1 MLKFPSFH
9 TRCFQILSE
18 SRLIRAGSC
27 GLRHHRMVRFVHTQS
42 AGLCNREDDLPIGV
56 ETITDPIKVQR
67 ATTLWKK
74 EELLDRMND
83 LLHCNPEDLERVYKV
98 NKKTLKTVPPKL
110 ITDNIRLLLER
121 GVSEKSILNHPKIL
135 SINYDELGNK
145 LDCLMNFKDLQDIN
159 HVVPFLSIPMDVLE
173 KVIEISQNETIE
185 HGNRIYYLNA
195 KTGVDFETISRY
207 FATSIRVYRIALD
220 KFKSNLDYCLQHLEP
235 SDIVKHLSVLAYASS
250 SIVERLQ
257 MLKNS
262 PLQKIKPWMVRVPN
276 LALEKSFEKVIEKGA
291 NPSFKDP
298 ITEMWFENHVL
309 KRVECLLECSEEE
322 AKICYDACKGAVSLL
337 DNVEQLLEKQ
347 ITKET
352 ILRNPTVLM
361 AKKEELA
368 TKILK
373 LTELTGLR
381 DMNDM
386 IPLCTL
392 KPYQVIKIVNSMNS
406 ESLPNNSN
414 RIYHFAD
421 KTKIPPADV
430 AKQFA
435 RRTFMFRIPKESF
448 MENLDHFVEN
458 MDSED
463 VLADLWAFK
472 YSPTVVAERIARAKK
487 VRGKK
492 LMPWM
497 VRCPDTVLEKS
508 LQLTKENGELL
519 GENET
524 IVEYFGKRLGFN
536 RDVTNAIFLKTPSVR
551 NVRVTKVK
559 KVIDYLLEE
568 LDYTPHDI
576 ALNPRILMHSLQTT
590 KKRMEQLKQIG
601 CRPRSLII
609 VCRSKRQYDLFLKEW
624 EEAKERRKKALASS
638 GSY

>member
-1 MLKFPSFH
+1 
-9 TRCFQILSE
+9 
-18 SRLIRAGSC
+18 
-27 GLRHHRMVRFVHTQS
+27 MVV
-42 AGLCNREDDLPIGV
+42 
-56 ETITDPIKVQR
+56 
-67 ATTLWKK
+67 
-74 EELLDRMND
+74 
-83 LLHCNPEDLERVYKV
+83 
-98 NKKTLKTVPPKL
+98 
-110 ITDNIRLLLER
+110 
-121 GVSEKSILNHPKIL
+121 
-135 SINYDELGNK
+135 DELSAK
-145 LDCLMNFKDLQDIN
+145 LDCLKNFKDLEDIN
-159 HVVPFLSIPMDVLE
+159 HLVPFLNVQQDFLE
-173 KVIEISQNETIE
+173 KVVEISQNETIE
-185 HGNRIYYLNA
+185 HGNRIYYLRA
-195 KTGVDFETISRY
+195 KTGADVETIARY
-207 FATSIRVYRIALD
+207 FATSIRVYKVAVE
-220 KFKSNLDYCLQHLEP
+220 KFQQNLNYCLQHLEP
-235 SDIVKHLSVLAYASS
+235 KDVVKHLSLLAYASS
-250 SIVERLQ
+250 SIVERLR

-291 NPSFKDP
+291 DPSFEDP
-298 ITEMWFENHVL
+298 LTEVWFENHVL
-309 KRVECLLECSEEE
+309 KRMESMLECTEEE
-322 AKICYDACKGAVSLL
+322 AKTCYDACKGAVSLL
-337 DNVEQLLEKQ
+337 ENVEQLLEKQ
-347 ITKET
+347 IGKD
-352 ILRNPTVLM
+352 TVLQNPAVLV

-368 TKILK
+368 TKLQTLSTLK
-373 LTELTGLR
+373 GLR
-381 DMNDM
+381 DLNDM

-392 KPYQVIKIVNSMNS
+392 KPYQLTRIVNTMNN
-406 ESLPNNSN
+406 EWLPNESN

-421 KTKIPPADV
+421 KTGLPAAEV
-430 AKQFA
+430 ATQFA

-448 MENLDHFVEN
+448 MENLDQFIAH

-472 YSPTVVAERIARAKK
+472 YSPAVVSERIARAKE

-524 IVEYFGKRLGFN
+524 IVEYFGKRLGFD
-536 RDVTNAIFLKTPSVR
+536 RDVTNSIFLKTPSVK

-590 KKRMEQLKQIG
+590 KKRMEQLRDIG

-609 VCRSKRQYDLFLKEW
+609 VCKSQRQYDLFVKEW
-624 EEAKERRKKALASS
+624 QEAKERRKKALASS
-638 GSY
+638 GG